1 MSYEQLGKDIIQ
13 SVGGEKNINNVIHC
27 ATRLRFTL
35 NDEQKVDK
43 EKLDKMEGIIGAV
56 SKGGQF
62 QVIVGTHVAD
72 VYKEISKSIS
82 PNSNSGDNTV
92 KKPIGTLIFDVISRS
107 FSPLIGALAGAG
119 MLKALLTVLTSLNVL
134 AADGETYKVLA
145 GASNAVFYFLPIFLG
160 ITLSIRLGVNAYVG
174 GAIGAALLEPNI
186 TGLASVESP
195 HFLGIPLVMS
205 DYSSS
210 VFPIFI
216 AICIYALLD
225 KQLRKFIHKD
235 LQLFLV
241 PMLCLMLIV
250 PLTIL
255 VFGPFGVN
263 VGNLIGDAIVFLSS
277 KSGIITGAIVGI
289 SWTYLTVLGLH
300 WGLVPIILE
309 NIAKGGDPIYA
320 MAGMAIFA
328 QLGVALGIFLKTK
341 DKKLKTLAGSTF
353 LPGALSGV
361 TEPIIYGLLT
371 RYKRTFI
378 YVSIAGGLGGAMSG
392 LAGVKMEVFAFVS
405 VLSLPAFSPLAIQA
419 LIALGTIIL
428 ATVITM
434 FFGFEDKKKV
444 SAEEQTSNG
453 VEEKTNTNT
462 EKSEVI
468 LPHAVKSTTIVS
480 PLAGNVIPL
489 SSVDDAAFASEAMGK
504 GMAIE
509 PSEGK
514 LYSPVSGVVSTIFR
528 TGHCIAVVSEDGVEV
543 LIHIGIETVKLKGKY
558 FDVKVEEGAT
568 VKQGD
573 LLIEF
578 DLEQIK
584 NEGYQSTT
592 PIIITNTANYSDV
605 IGTKKAAI
613 TPGEDLMT
621 VVV

>member
-1 MSYEQLGKDIIQ
+1 MSYEQLSKDIIQ

-35 NDEQKVDK
+35 NDEQKADK
-43 EKLDKMEGIIGAV
+43 ENLEKMKGIIGVV

-72 VYKEISKSIS
+72 VYKEIAKSIS
-82 PNSNSGDNTV
+82 PNSDSGENKV

-119 MLKALLTVLTSLNVL
+119 MLKALLTVLASLHVL
-134 AADGETYKVLA
+134 SADSETYKVLA

-174 GAIGAALLEPNI
+174 GSIGAALLEPNI

-195 HFLGIPLVMS
+195 HFIGIPLVIS

-235 LQLFLV
+235 LQMFLV
-241 PMLCLMLIV
+241 PMLCLIVIV

-255 VFGPFGVN
+255 AFGPFGVN
-263 VGNLIGDAIVFLSS
+263 VGNLIGDAILFLST
-277 KSGIITGAIVGI
+277 KSGIVTGAIVGI
-289 SWTYLTVLGLH
+289 AWTYLTVLGLH

-341 DKKLKTLAGSTF
+341 DKQLKTLAGSTF
-353 LPGALSGV
+353 IPGALSGV

-378 YVSIAGGLGGAMSG
+378 YVTIAGGVGGALSG
-392 LAGVKMEVFAFVS
+392 LFKVKMEVFAFVS
-405 VLSLPAFSPLAIQA
+405 VLSLPAFSPLAVQA
-419 LIALGTIIL
+419 IIAGVTIVL
-428 ATVITM
+428 AMVITM
-434 FFGFEDKKKV
+434 VFGYEDKKKV
-444 SAEEQTSNG
+444 NI
-453 VEEKTNTNT
+453 VEEKTNT

-468 LPHAVKSTTIVS
+468 LPHAVKSSTVVS

-489 SSVDDAAFASEAMGK
+489 TSVDDAAFASEAMGK
-504 GMAIE
+504 GIAIE
-509 PSEGK
+509 PTEGK

-528 TGHCIAVVSEDGVEV
+528 TGHCIAVVSDEGVEV

-558 FDVKVEEGAT
+558 FDVKVQEGAT

-578 DLEQIK
+578 DFEQIK
-584 NEGYQSTT
+584 NEGYQCTT

-605 IGTKKAAI
+605 IGTNKTAI
-613 TPGEDLMT
+613 TPGEDLLT

>member
-1 MSYEQLGKDIIQ
+1 MSYEQLSKDIIQ

-35 NDEQKVDK
+35 NDEQKADK
-43 EKLDKMEGIIGAV
+43 ENLEKMKGIIGVV

-72 VYKEISKSIS
+72 VYKEIAKSIS
-82 PNSNSGDNTV
+82 PNSDSGENKV

-119 MLKALLTVLTSLNVL
+119 MLKALLTVLASLHVL
-134 AADGETYKVLA
+134 SADSETYKVLA

-174 GAIGAALLEPNI
+174 GSIGAALLEPNI

-195 HFLGIPLVMS
+195 HFLGIPLVIS

-235 LQLFLV
+235 LQMFLV
-241 PMLCLMLIV
+241 PMICLIVIV

-255 VFGPFGVN
+255 AFGPFGVN
-263 VGNLIGDAIVFLSS
+263 VGNLIGDAILFLST
-277 KSGIITGAIVGI
+277 KSGIVTGAIVGI
-289 SWTYLTVLGLH
+289 AWTYLTVLGLH

-341 DKKLKTLAGSTF
+341 DNQLKTLAGSTF
-353 LPGALSGV
+353 IPGALSGV

-378 YVSIAGGLGGAMSG
+378 YVTIAGGVGGALSG
-392 LAGVKMEVFAFVS
+392 LFKVKMEVFAFVS
-405 VLSLPAFSPLAIQA
+405 VLSLPAFSPLAVQA
-419 LIALGTIIL
+419 IIAGVTIVL
-428 ATVITM
+428 AMVITM
-434 FFGFEDKKKV
+434 VFGYEDKKKV
-444 SAEEQTSNG
+444 NI
-453 VEEKTNTNT
+453 VEEKTNT

-468 LPHAVKSTTIVS
+468 LPHAVKSSTVVS

-489 SSVDDAAFASEAMGK
+489 TSVDDAAFASEAMGK
-504 GMAIE
+504 GIAIE
-509 PSEGK
+509 PTEGK

-528 TGHCIAVVSEDGVEV
+528 TGHCIAVVSDEGVEV

-558 FDVKVEEGAT
+558 FDVKVQEGAT

-578 DLEQIK
+578 DFEQIK
-584 NEGYQSTT
+584 NEGYQCTT

-605 IGTKKAAI
+605 IGTNKTAI
-613 TPGEDLMT
+613 TPGEDLLT

>member
-1 MSYEQLGKDIIQ
+1 MSYEQLSKDIIQ

-35 NDEQKVDK
+35 NDEQKADK
-43 EKLDKMEGIIGAV
+43 ENLGKMKGIIGVV

-72 VYKEISKSIS
+72 VYKEIAKSIS
-82 PNSNSGDNTV
+82 PNSDSGENKV

-119 MLKALLTVLTSLNVL
+119 MLKALLTVLASLHVL
-134 AADGETYKVLA
+134 SADSETYKVLA

-174 GAIGAALLEPNI
+174 GSIGAALLEPNI
-186 TGLASVESP
+186 TGLSSVESP
-195 HFLGIPLVMS
+195 HFLGIPLVIS

-235 LQLFLV
+235 LQMFLV
-241 PMLCLMLIV
+241 PMLCLIVIV

-255 VFGPFGVN
+255 AFGPFGVN
-263 VGNLIGDAIVFLSS
+263 VGNLIGDAILFLST
-277 KSGIITGAIVGI
+277 KSGIVTGAIVGI
-289 SWTYLTVLGLH
+289 AWTYLTVLGLH

-341 DKKLKTLAGSTF
+341 DKQLKTLAGSTF
-353 LPGALSGV
+353 IPGALSGV

-378 YVSIAGGLGGAMSG
+378 YVTIAGGVGGALSG
-392 LAGVKMEVFAFVS
+392 LFKVKMEVFAFVS
-405 VLSLPAFSPLAIQA
+405 VLSLPAFSPLVVQAI
-419 LIALGTIIL
+419 IAGVTIVL
-428 ATVITM
+428 AMVITM
-434 FFGFEDKKKV
+434 VFGYEDKKKV
-444 SAEEQTSNG
+444 NI
-453 VEEKTNTNT
+453 VEEKTNT

-468 LPHAVKSTTIVS
+468 LPHAVKSSTVVS

-489 SSVDDAAFASEAMGK
+489 TSVNDAAFASEAMGK
-504 GMAIE
+504 GIAIE
-509 PSEGK
+509 PTEGK

-528 TGHCIAVVSEDGVEV
+528 TGHCIAVVSDEGVEV

-558 FDVKVEEGAT
+558 FDVKVQEGAT

-578 DLEQIK
+578 DFEQIK
-584 NEGYQSTT
+584 NEGYQCTT

-605 IGTKKAAI
+605 IGTNKTVI
-613 TPGEDLMT
+613 TPGEDLLT

>member
-1 MSYEQLGKDIIQ
+1 MSYEQLGKDIIK

-43 EKLDKMEGIIGAV
+43 KTLDKMEGIIGAV

-72 VYKEISKSIS
+72 VYKEITKSIS
-82 PNSNSGDNTV
+82 PGSNSGDNTP
-92 KKPIGTLIFDVISRS
+92 KKSFGNLVFDVISRS

-134 AADGETYKVLA
+134 SVDSETYQVLA
-145 GASNAVFYFLPIFLG
+145 GAGNAVFYFLPIFIG

-174 GAIGAALLEPNI
+174 GSIGAALLEPNI
-186 TGLASVESP
+186 TGLASFDSP
-195 HFLGIPLVMS
+195 HFLGLPLVIS

-235 LQLFLV
+235 LQMFLV
-241 PMLCLMLIV
+241 PMLCLIVIV
-250 PLTIL
+250 PLTL
-255 VFGPFGVN
+255 LAFGPIAVN
-263 VGNLIGDAIVFLSS
+263 LANLIGDGIVFLSG
-277 KSGIITGAIVGI
+277 KSGIITGAILGVG
-289 SWTYLTVLGLH
+289 WTYLTTLGLH
-300 WGLVPIILE
+300 WGLIPITLE
-309 NIAKGGDPIYA
+309 NINNGSGDPIYA

-328 QLGVALGIFLKTK
+328 QIGVALGVFLKTK

-378 YVSIAGGLGGAMSG
+378 YVSIAGGIGGALSG
-392 LAGVKMEVFAFVS
+392 LAGVRMETFAFVS
-405 VLSLPAFSPLAIQA
+405 VLSLPVFSPMVIQA
-419 LIALGTIIL
+419 IIAVGTMIL
-428 ATVITM
+428 AAVITM
-434 FFGFEDKKKV
+434 VFGFEDKQKV
-444 SAEEQTSNG
+444 NAEEETKSAE
-453 VEEKTNTNT
+453 V
-462 EKSEVI
+462 SEVI
-468 LPHAVKSTTIVS
+468 LPHATKSATVVS

-509 PSEGK
+509 PSEGI

-528 TGHCIAVVSEDGVEV
+528 TGHCIAVVSDDGVEV

-558 FDVKVEEGAT
+558 FDVLVQEGAI
-568 VKQGD
+568 VKPGD
-573 LLIEF
+573 KLIEF

-584 NEGYQSTT
+584 NEGYQTTT
-592 PIIITNTANYSDV
+592 PIIIANTANYSDV
-605 IGTKKAAI
+605 IGTNKSAI
-613 TPGEDLMT
+613 RPGEDLLT

>member
-1 MSYEQLGKDIIQ
+1 MSYEQLSKDIIQ

-35 NDEQKVDK
+35 NDEQKADK
-43 EKLDKMEGIIGAV
+43 ENLEKMKGIIGVV

-72 VYKEISKSIS
+72 VYKEIAKSIT
-82 PNSNSGDNTV
+82 PNSDSGENKV

-119 MLKALLTVLTSLNVL
+119 MLKALLTVLASLHVL
-134 AADGETYKVLA
+134 SADSETYKVLA

-174 GAIGAALLEPNI
+174 GSIGAALLEPNI

-195 HFLGIPLVMS
+195 HFLGIPLVIS

-235 LQLFLV
+235 LQMFLV
-241 PMLCLMLIV
+241 PMICLIVIV

-255 VFGPFGVN
+255 AFGPFGVN
-263 VGNLIGDAIVFLSS
+263 VGNLIGDAILFLST
-277 KSGIITGAIVGI
+277 KSGIVTGAIVGI
-289 SWTYLTVLGLH
+289 AWTYLTVLGLH

-341 DKKLKTLAGSTF
+341 DKQLKTLAGSTF
-353 LPGALSGV
+353 IPGALSGV

-378 YVSIAGGLGGAMSG
+378 YVTIAGGVGGALSG
-392 LAGVKMEVFAFVS
+392 LFKVKMEVFAFVS
-405 VLSLPAFSPLAIQA
+405 VLSLPAFSPLAVQA
-419 LIALGTIIL
+419 IIAGVTIVL
-428 ATVITM
+428 AMVITM
-434 FFGFEDKKKV
+434 VFGYEDKKKV
-444 SAEEQTSNG
+444 NI
-453 VEEKTNTNT
+453 VEEKTNT

-468 LPHAVKSTTIVS
+468 LSRAVKSSTVVS

-489 SSVDDAAFASEAMGK
+489 TSVDDAAFASEAMGK
-504 GMAIE
+504 GIAIE
-509 PSEGK
+509 PTEGK

-528 TGHCIAVVSEDGVEV
+528 TGHCIAVVSDEGVEV

-558 FDVKVEEGAT
+558 FDVKVQEGAT
-568 VKQGD
+568 VTQGD

-578 DLEQIK
+578 DFEQIK
-584 NEGYQSTT
+584 NEGYQCTT

-605 IGTKKAAI
+605 IGTNKTAI
-613 TPGEDLMT
+613 TPGEDLLT

>member
-1 MSYEQLGKDIIQ
+1 MSYEQLSKDIIQ

-35 NDEQKVDK
+35 NDEQKADK
-43 EKLDKMEGIIGAV
+43 ENLEKMKGIIGVV

-72 VYKEISKSIS
+72 VYKEIAKSIS
-82 PNSNSGDNTV
+82 PNSDSGENKV

-119 MLKALLTVLTSLNVL
+119 MLKALLTVLASLHVL
-134 AADGETYKVLA
+134 SADSETYKVLA

-174 GAIGAALLEPNI
+174 GSIGAALLEPNI

-195 HFLGIPLVMS
+195 HFLGIPLVIS

-235 LQLFLV
+235 LQMFLV
-241 PMLCLMLIV
+241 PMLCLIVIV

-255 VFGPFGVN
+255 AFGPFGVN
-263 VGNLIGDAIVFLSS
+263 VGNLIGDAILFLST
-277 KSGIITGAIVGI
+277 KSGIVTGAIVGI
-289 SWTYLTVLGLH
+289 AWTYLTVLGLH

-341 DKKLKTLAGSTF
+341 DKQLKTLAGSTF
-353 LPGALSGV
+353 IPGALSGV

-378 YVSIAGGLGGAMSG
+378 YVTIAGGVGGALSG
-392 LAGVKMEVFAFVS
+392 LFKVKMEVFAFVS
-405 VLSLPAFSPLAIQA
+405 VLSLPAFSPLVVQAI
-419 LIALGTIIL
+419 IAGVTIVL
-428 ATVITM
+428 AMVITM
-434 FFGFEDKKKV
+434 VFGYEDKKKV
-444 SAEEQTSNG
+444 NI
-453 VEEKTNTNT
+453 VEEKTNT

-468 LPHAVKSTTIVS
+468 LPHAVKSSTVVS

-489 SSVDDAAFASEAMGK
+489 TSVNDAAFASEAMGK
-504 GMAIE
+504 GIAIE
-509 PSEGK
+509 PTEGK

-528 TGHCIAVVSEDGVEV
+528 TGHCIAVVSDEGVEV

-558 FDVKVEEGAT
+558 FDVKVQEGAT

-578 DLEQIK
+578 DFEQIK
-584 NEGYQSTT
+584 NEGYQCTT

-605 IGTKKAAI
+605 IGTNKTVI
-613 TPGEDLMT
+613 TPGEDLLT

>member
-1 MSYEQLGKDIIQ
+1 MSYEQLSKDIIQ

-35 NDEQKVDK
+35 NDEQKADK
-43 EKLDKMEGIIGAV
+43 ENLEKMKGIIGVV

-72 VYKEISKSIS
+72 VYKEIAKSIS
-82 PNSNSGDNTV
+82 PNSDSGENKV

-119 MLKALLTVLTSLNVL
+119 MLKALLTVLASLHVL
-134 AADGETYKVLA
+134 SADSETYKVLA

-174 GAIGAALLEPNI
+174 GSIGAALLEPNI

-195 HFLGIPLVMS
+195 HFLGIPLVIS

-235 LQLFLV
+235 LQMFLV
-241 PMLCLMLIV
+241 PMLCLIVIV

-255 VFGPFGVN
+255 AFGPFGVN
-263 VGNLIGDAIVFLSS
+263 VGNLIGDAILFLST
-277 KSGIITGAIVGI
+277 KSGIVTGAIVGI
-289 SWTYLTVLGLH
+289 AWTYLTVLGLH

-341 DKKLKTLAGSTF
+341 DKQLKTLAGSTF
-353 LPGALSGV
+353 IPGALSGV

-378 YVSIAGGLGGAMSG
+378 YVTIAGGVGGALSG
-392 LAGVKMEVFAFVS
+392 LFKVKMEVFAFVS
-405 VLSLPAFSPLAIQA
+405 VLSLPAFSPLVVQAI
-419 LIALGTIIL
+419 IAGVTIVL
-428 ATVITM
+428 AMVITM
-434 FFGFEDKKKV
+434 VFGYEDKKKV
-444 SAEEQTSNG
+444 NI
-453 VEEKTNTNT
+453 VEEKKNT
-462 EKSEVI
+462 EKSGVI
-468 LPHAVKSTTIVS
+468 LPHAVKSSTVVS

-489 SSVDDAAFASEAMGK
+489 TSVDDAAFASEAMGK
-504 GMAIE
+504 GIAIE
-509 PSEGK
+509 PTEGK

-528 TGHCIAVVSEDGVEV
+528 TGHCIAVVSDEGVEV

-558 FDVKVEEGAT
+558 FDVKVQEGAT

-578 DLEQIK
+578 DFEQIK
-584 NEGYQSTT
+584 NEGYQCTT

-605 IGTKKAAI
+605 IGTNKTVI
-613 TPGEDLMT
+613 TPGEDLLT

>member
-1 MSYEQLGKDIIQ
+1 MSYEQLSKDIIQ

-35 NDEQKVDK
+35 NDEQKADK
-43 EKLDKMEGIIGAV
+43 ENLEKMKGIIGVV

-72 VYKEISKSIS
+72 VYKEIAKSIT
-82 PNSNSGDNTV
+82 PNSDSGENKV

-119 MLKALLTVLTSLNVL
+119 MLKALLTVLASLHVL
-134 AADGETYKVLA
+134 SADSETYKVLA

-174 GAIGAALLEPNI
+174 GSIGAALLEPNI

-195 HFLGIPLVMS
+195 HFLGIPLVIS

-235 LQLFLV
+235 LQMFLV
-241 PMLCLMLIV
+241 PMLCLIVIV

-255 VFGPFGVN
+255 AFGPFGVN
-263 VGNLIGDAIVFLSS
+263 VGNLIGDAILFLST
-277 KSGIITGAIVGI
+277 KSGIVTGAIVGI
-289 SWTYLTVLGLH
+289 AWTYLTVLGLH

-341 DKKLKTLAGSTF
+341 DKQLKTLAGSTF
-353 LPGALSGV
+353 IPGALSGV

-378 YVSIAGGLGGAMSG
+378 YVTIAGGVGGALSG
-392 LAGVKMEVFAFVS
+392 LFKVKMEVFAFVS
-405 VLSLPAFSPLAIQA
+405 VLSLPAFSPLAVQA
-419 LIALGTIIL
+419 IIAGVTIVL
-428 ATVITM
+428 AMVITM
-434 FFGFEDKKKV
+434 VFGYEDKKKV
-444 SAEEQTSNG
+444 NI
-453 VEEKTNTNT
+453 VEEKTNT

-468 LPHAVKSTTIVS
+468 LSHAVKSSTVVS

-489 SSVDDAAFASEAMGK
+489 TSVDDAAFASEAMGK
-504 GMAIE
+504 GIAIE
-509 PSEGK
+509 PTEGK

-528 TGHCIAVVSEDGVEV
+528 TGHCIAVVSDEGVEV

-558 FDVKVEEGAT
+558 FDVKVQEGAT

-578 DLEQIK
+578 DFEQIK
-584 NEGYQSTT
+584 NEGYQCTT

-605 IGTKKAAI
+605 IGTNKTVI
-613 TPGEDLMT
+613 TPGEDLLT

>member
-1 MSYEQLGKDIIQ
+1 MSYEQLGKDIVQ

-43 EKLDKMEGIIGAV
+43 ERLDKMEGIIGAV

-82 PNSNSGDNTV
+82 PGSNSDDNTP
-92 KKPIGTLIFDVISRS
+92 KKSLGTLIFDVISRS
-107 FSPLIGALAGAG
+107 FSPLIPALAGAG
-119 MLKALLTVLTSLNVL
+119 MLKALLTVLTLLNVL
-134 AADGETYKVLA
+134 AVDSEIYKVLS

-160 ITLSIRLGVNAYVG
+160 ITLSNRLGVNAYVG
-174 GAIGAALLEPNI
+174 GSIGAALLEPNI
-186 TGLASVESP
+186 TGLASIESP
-195 HFLGIPLVMS
+195 NLLGIPLVMS

-225 KQLRKFIHKD
+225 KLLRKFIHKD

-250 PLTIL
+250 PLTLL

-277 KSGIITGAIVGI
+277 KSGILTGAIVGI

-300 WGLVPIILE
+300 WGLIPIILE

-328 QLGVALGIFLKTK
+328 QLGVALGIFLKSK
-341 DKKLKTLAGSTF
+341 DKKLKTLAASTF

-378 YVSIAGGLGGAMSG
+378 YVSIAGGIGGAVSG
-392 LAGVKMEVFAFVS
+392 LFQVKMDVFAFVS
-405 VLSLPAFSPLAIQA
+405 VLSLPAFSPLATQA
-419 LIALGTIIL
+419 IIALGTIIL
-428 ATVITM
+428 ATAITM
-434 FFGFEDKKKV
+434 VFGFEDKKKV
-444 SAEEQTSNG
+444 
-453 VEEKTNTNT
+453 NT
-462 EKSEVI
+462 EEETKETTPSEKNEVI
-468 LPHAVKSTTIVS
+468 LPHAVTSATVVS
-480 PLAGNVIPL
+480 PLAGTVIPL
-489 SSVDDAAFASEAMGK
+489 TSVDDAAFASEAMGK

-509 PSEGK
+509 PSEGI

-528 TGHCIAVVSEDGVEV
+528 TGHCIAVVSDEGVEV

-558 FDVKVEEGAT
+558 FDVLVQEGAI

-573 LLIEF
+573 KLIEF

-584 NEGYQSTT
+584 KEGYLTTT
-592 PIIITNTANYSDV
+592 PIVITNTANYSDV
-605 IGTKKAAI
+605 IGTNKTTI

>member
-35 NDEQKVDK
+35 NDEQKVNK

-119 MLKALLTVLTSLNVL
+119 MLKALLTVLTSLNIL

-186 TGLASVESP
+186 TGIASVESP

-250 PLTIL
+250 PLTLL

-277 KSGIITGAIVGI
+277 KSGIITGAIMGI

-405 VLSLPAFSPLAIQA
+405 VLSLPAFNPLAIQA
-419 LIALGTIIL
+419 IIALGTIIL

-444 SAEEQTSNG
+444 IAEEETTSSEN
-453 VEEKTNTNT
+453 N
-462 EKSEVI
+462 EVI
-468 LPHAVKSTTIVS
+468 LPHAVKSTTVVS

-528 TGHCIAVVSEDGVEV
+528 TGHCIAVVSDDGVEV

-584 NEGYQSTT
+584 KEGYQSTT

>member
-1 MSYEQLGKDIIQ
+1 MSYEQLSKDIIQ

-35 NDEQKVDK
+35 NDEQKADK
-43 EKLDKMEGIIGAV
+43 ENLEKMKGIIGVV

-72 VYKEISKSIS
+72 VYKEIAKSIS
-82 PNSNSGDNTV
+82 PNSDSGENKI

-119 MLKALLTVLTSLNVL
+119 MLKALLTVLASLHVL
-134 AADGETYKVLA
+134 SADSETYKVLA

-174 GAIGAALLEPNI
+174 GSIGAALLEPNI

-195 HFLGIPLVMS
+195 HFLGIPLVIS

-235 LQLFLV
+235 LQMFLV
-241 PMLCLMLIV
+241 PMLCLIVIV

-255 VFGPFGVN
+255 AFGPFGVN
-263 VGNLIGDAIVFLSS
+263 VGNLIGDAILFLST
-277 KSGIITGAIVGI
+277 KSGIVTGAIVGI
-289 SWTYLTVLGLH
+289 AWTYLTVLGLH

-341 DKKLKTLAGSTF
+341 DKQLKTLAGSTF
-353 LPGALSGV
+353 IPGALSGV

-378 YVSIAGGLGGAMSG
+378 YVTIAGGVGGALSG
-392 LAGVKMEVFAFVS
+392 LFKVKMEVFAFVS
-405 VLSLPAFSPLAIQA
+405 VLSLPAFSPLAVQA
-419 LIALGTIIL
+419 IIAGVTIVL
-428 ATVITM
+428 AMVITM
-434 FFGFEDKKKV
+434 VFGYEDKKKV
-444 SAEEQTSNG
+444 NI
-453 VEEKTNTNT
+453 VEEKTNT
-462 EKSEVI
+462 EKSGVI
-468 LPHAVKSTTIVS
+468 LPHAVKSSTVVS

-489 SSVDDAAFASEAMGK
+489 TSVDDAAFASEAMGK
-504 GMAIE
+504 GIAIE
-509 PSEGK
+509 PTEGK

-528 TGHCIAVVSEDGVEV
+528 TGHCIAVVSDEGVEV

-558 FDVKVEEGAT
+558 FDVKVQEGAT

-578 DLEQIK
+578 DFEQIK
-584 NEGYQSTT
+584 NEGYQCTT

-605 IGTKKAAI
+605 IGTNKTVI
-613 TPGEDLMT
+613 TPGEDLLT

>member
-1 MSYEQLGKDIIQ
+1 MSYEQLSKDIIQ

-35 NDEQKVDK
+35 NDEQKADK
-43 EKLDKMEGIIGAV
+43 ENLEKMKGIIGVV

-72 VYKEISKSIS
+72 VYKEIAKSIS
-82 PNSNSGDNTV
+82 PNSDSSENKV

-119 MLKALLTVLTSLNVL
+119 MLKALLTVLASLHVL
-134 AADGETYKVLA
+134 SADSETYKVLA

-174 GAIGAALLEPNI
+174 GSIGAALLEPNI

-195 HFLGIPLVMS
+195 HFLGIPLVIS

-235 LQLFLV
+235 LQMFLV
-241 PMLCLMLIV
+241 PMICLIVIV

-255 VFGPFGVN
+255 AFGPFGVN
-263 VGNLIGDAIVFLSS
+263 VGNLIGDAILFLST
-277 KSGIITGAIVGI
+277 KSGIVTGAIVGI
-289 SWTYLTVLGLH
+289 AWTYLTVLGLH

-341 DKKLKTLAGSTF
+341 DKQLKTLAGSTF
-353 LPGALSGV
+353 IPGALSGV

-378 YVSIAGGLGGAMSG
+378 YVTIAGGVGGALSG
-392 LAGVKMEVFAFVS
+392 LFKVKMEVFAFVS
-405 VLSLPAFSPLAIQA
+405 VLSLPAFSPLAVQA
-419 LIALGTIIL
+419 IIAGVTIVL
-428 ATVITM
+428 AMVITM
-434 FFGFEDKKKV
+434 VFGYEDKKKV
-444 SAEEQTSNG
+444 NI
-453 VEEKTNTNT
+453 VEEKTNT

-468 LPHAVKSTTIVS
+468 LPHAVKSSTVVS

-489 SSVDDAAFASEAMGK
+489 TSVDDAAFASEAMGK
-504 GMAIE
+504 GIAIE
-509 PSEGK
+509 PTEGK

-528 TGHCIAVVSEDGVEV
+528 TGHCIAVVSDEGVEV

-558 FDVKVEEGAT
+558 FDVKVQEGAT

-578 DLEQIK
+578 DFEQIK
-584 NEGYQSTT
+584 NEGYQCTT

-605 IGTKKAAI
+605 IGTNKTAI
-613 TPGEDLMT
+613 TPGEDLLT

>member
-43 EKLDKMEGIIGAV
+43 ENLEKMKGIIGVV

-72 VYKEISKSIS
+72 VYKEIAKSIS
-82 PNSNSGDNTV
+82 PSSDSGEKKV
-92 KKPIGTLIFDVISRS
+92 KKPLGTLIFDVISRS

-160 ITLSIRLGVNAYVG
+160 ITLSMRLGVNAYVG
-174 GAIGAALLEPNI
+174 GSIGAALLEPNI

-235 LQLFLV
+235 LQMFLV
-241 PMLCLMLIV
+241 PMICFIVIV
-250 PLTIL
+250 PLTL
-255 VFGPFGVN
+255 LAFGPFGVI
-263 VGNLIGDAIVFLSS
+263 VGNLIGDAILFLST
-277 KSGIITGAIVGI
+277 KSGIVTGAIVGI

-328 QLGVALGIFLKTK
+328 QLGLALGIFLKTR
-341 DKKLKTLAGSTF
+341 DKQLKTLAASTF

-378 YVSIAGGLGGAMSG
+378 YVTIAGGIGGALSG
-392 LAGVKMEVFAFVS
+392 LFKVKMEVFAFVS
-405 VLSLPAFSPLAIQA
+405 VLSLPAFSPLAVQA
-419 LIALGTIIL
+419 IIAGVTIIL
-428 ATVITM
+428 AMVITM
-434 FFGFEDKKKV
+434 MFGYEDKKKV
-444 SAEEQTSNG
+444 NAVEEKVND
-453 VEEKTNTNT
+453 VAEKTNTD
-462 EKSEVI
+462 KSEVI
-468 LPHAVKSTTIVS
+468 LPHAVQSSTVVS

-489 SSVDDAAFASEAMGK
+489 ASVDDAAFASEAMGK

-509 PSEGK
+509 PTEGK

-528 TGHCIAVVSEDGVEV
+528 TGHCIAVVSDDGVEV

-568 VKQGD
+568 VKQGE

-584 NEGYQSTT
+584 NEGYQCTT

-605 IGTKKAAI
+605 IGTKKTAI
-613 TPGEDLMT
+613 TPGVDLMT

>member
-1 MSYEQLGKDIIQ
+1 MSYEQLSKDIIQ

-35 NDEQKVDK
+35 NDEQKADK
-43 EKLDKMEGIIGAV
+43 ENLEKMKGIIGVV

-72 VYKEISKSIS
+72 VYKEIAKSIS
-82 PNSNSGDNTV
+82 PNSDSGENKV

-119 MLKALLTVLTSLNVL
+119 MLKALLTVLASLHVL
-134 AADGETYKVLA
+134 SADSETHKVLA

-174 GAIGAALLEPNI
+174 GSIGAALLEPNI

-195 HFLGIPLVMS
+195 HFLGIPLVIS

-235 LQLFLV
+235 LQMFLV
-241 PMLCLMLIV
+241 PMLCLIVIV

-255 VFGPFGVN
+255 AFGPFGVN
-263 VGNLIGDAIVFLSS
+263 VGNLIGDAILFLST
-277 KSGIITGAIVGI
+277 KSGIVTGAIVGI
-289 SWTYLTVLGLH
+289 AWTYLTVLGLH

-341 DKKLKTLAGSTF
+341 DKQLKTLAGSTF
-353 LPGALSGV
+353 IPGALSGV

-378 YVSIAGGLGGAMSG
+378 YVTIAGGVGGALSG
-392 LAGVKMEVFAFVS
+392 LFKVKMEVFAFVS
-405 VLSLPAFSPLAIQA
+405 VLSLPAFSPLVVQAI
-419 LIALGTIIL
+419 IAGVTIVL
-428 ATVITM
+428 AMVITM
-434 FFGFEDKKKV
+434 VFGYEDKKKV
-444 SAEEQTSNG
+444 NI
-453 VEEKTNTNT
+453 VEEKTNT

-468 LPHAVKSTTIVS
+468 LPHAVKSSTVVS

-489 SSVDDAAFASEAMGK
+489 TSVNDAAFASEAMGK
-504 GMAIE
+504 GIAIE
-509 PSEGK
+509 PTEGK

-528 TGHCIAVVSEDGVEV
+528 TGHCIAVVSDEGVEV

-558 FDVKVEEGAT
+558 FDVKVQEGAT

-578 DLEQIK
+578 DFEQIK
-584 NEGYQSTT
+584 NEGYQCTT

-605 IGTKKAAI
+605 IGTNKTVI
-613 TPGEDLMT
+613 TPGEDLLT

>member
-1 MSYEQLGKDIIQ
+1 MSYEQLSKDIIQ

-35 NDEQKVDK
+35 NDEQKADK
-43 EKLDKMEGIIGAV
+43 ENLEKMKGIIGVV

-72 VYKEISKSIS
+72 VYKEIAKSIS
-82 PNSNSGDNTV
+82 PNSDSGENKV

-119 MLKALLTVLTSLNVL
+119 MLKALLTVLASLHVL
-134 AADGETYKVLA
+134 SADSETYKVLA

-174 GAIGAALLEPNI
+174 GSIGAALLEPNI

-195 HFLGIPLVMS
+195 HFLGIPLVIS

-235 LQLFLV
+235 LQMFLV
-241 PMLCLMLIV
+241 PMLCLIVIV

-255 VFGPFGVN
+255 AFGPFGVN
-263 VGNLIGDAIVFLSS
+263 VGNLIGDAILFLST
-277 KSGIITGAIVGI
+277 KSGIVTGAIVGI
-289 SWTYLTVLGLH
+289 AWTYLTVLGLH

-341 DKKLKTLAGSTF
+341 DKQLKTLAGSTF
-353 LPGALSGV
+353 IPGALSGV

-378 YVSIAGGLGGAMSG
+378 YVTIAGGVGGALSG
-392 LAGVKMEVFAFVS
+392 LFKVKMEVFAFVS
-405 VLSLPAFSPLAIQA
+405 VLSLPAFSPLAVQA
-419 LIALGTIIL
+419 IIAGVTIVL
-428 ATVITM
+428 AMVITM
-434 FFGFEDKKKV
+434 VFGYEDKKKV
-444 SAEEQTSNG
+444 NI
-453 VEEKTNTNT
+453 VEEKTNT

-468 LPHAVKSTTIVS
+468 LPHAVKSSTVVS

-489 SSVDDAAFASEAMGK
+489 TSVDDAAFASEAMGK
-504 GMAIE
+504 GIAIE
-509 PSEGK
+509 PTEGK

-528 TGHCIAVVSEDGVEV
+528 TGHCIAVVSDEGVEV

-558 FDVKVEEGAT
+558 FDVKVQEGAT

-578 DLEQIK
+578 DFEQIK
-584 NEGYQSTT
+584 NEGYQCTT

-605 IGTKKAAI
+605 IGTNKTAI
-613 TPGEDLMT
+613 TPGEDLLT

>member
-1 MSYEQLGKDIIQ
+1 MSYEQLSKDIIQ

-35 NDEQKVDK
+35 NDEQKADK
-43 EKLDKMEGIIGAV
+43 ENLGKMEGIIGVV

-72 VYKEISKSIS
+72 VYKEIAKSIS
-82 PNSNSGDNTV
+82 PNSDSGENKV

-119 MLKALLTVLTSLNVL
+119 MLKALLTVLASLHVL
-134 AADGETYKVLA
+134 SADSETYKVLA

-174 GAIGAALLEPNI
+174 GSIGAALLEPNI

-195 HFLGIPLVMS
+195 HFLGIPLVIS

-235 LQLFLV
+235 LQMFLV
-241 PMLCLMLIV
+241 PMLCLIVIV

-255 VFGPFGVN
+255 AFGPFGVN
-263 VGNLIGDAIVFLSS
+263 VGNLIGDAILFLST
-277 KSGIITGAIVGI
+277 KSGIVTGAIVGI
-289 SWTYLTVLGLH
+289 AWTYLTVLGLH

-341 DKKLKTLAGSTF
+341 DKQLKTLAGSTF
-353 LPGALSGV
+353 IPGALSGV

-378 YVSIAGGLGGAMSG
+378 YVTIAGGVGGALSG
-392 LAGVKMEVFAFVS
+392 LFKVKMEVFAFVS
-405 VLSLPAFSPLAIQA
+405 VLSLPAFSPLVVQAI
-419 LIALGTIIL
+419 IAGVTIVL
-428 ATVITM
+428 AMVITM
-434 FFGFEDKKKV
+434 VFGYEDKKKV
-444 SAEEQTSNG
+444 NI
-453 VEEKTNTNT
+453 VEEKTNT
-462 EKSEVI
+462 EKSGVI
-468 LPHAVKSTTIVS
+468 LPHAVKSSTVVS

-489 SSVDDAAFASEAMGK
+489 TSVDDAAFASEAMGK
-504 GMAIE
+504 GIAIE
-509 PSEGK
+509 PTEGK

-528 TGHCIAVVSEDGVEV
+528 TGHCIAVVSDEGVEV

-558 FDVKVEEGAT
+558 FDVKVQEGAT

-578 DLEQIK
+578 DFEQIK
-584 NEGYQSTT
+584 NEGYQCTT

-605 IGTKKAAI
+605 IGNNKTVI
-613 TPGEDLMT
+613 TPGEDLLT

>member
-1 MSYEQLGKDIIQ
+1 MSYEQLSKDIIQ

-35 NDEQKVDK
+35 NDEQKADK
-43 EKLDKMEGIIGAV
+43 ENLEKMKGIIGVV

-72 VYKEISKSIS
+72 VYKEIAKSIS
-82 PNSNSGDNTV
+82 PNSDSGENKV

-119 MLKALLTVLTSLNVL
+119 MLKALLTVLASLHVL
-134 AADGETYKVLA
+134 SADSETYKVLA

-174 GAIGAALLEPNI
+174 GSIGAALLEPNI

-195 HFLGIPLVMS
+195 HFLGIPLVIS

-235 LQLFLV
+235 LQMFLV
-241 PMLCLMLIV
+241 PMICLIVIV

-255 VFGPFGVN
+255 AFGPFGVN
-263 VGNLIGDAIVFLSS
+263 VGNLIGDAILFLST
-277 KSGIITGAIVGI
+277 KSGIVTGAIVGI
-289 SWTYLTVLGLH
+289 AWTYLTVLGLH

-341 DKKLKTLAGSTF
+341 DKQLKTLAGSTF
-353 LPGALSGV
+353 IPGALSGV

-378 YVSIAGGLGGAMSG
+378 YVTIAGGVGGALSG
-392 LAGVKMEVFAFVS
+392 LFKVKMEVFAFVS
-405 VLSLPAFSPLAIQA
+405 VLSLPAFSPLVVQAI
-419 LIALGTIIL
+419 IAGVTIVL
-428 ATVITM
+428 AMVITM
-434 FFGFEDKKKV
+434 VFGYEDKKKV
-444 SAEEQTSNG
+444 NI
-453 VEEKTNTNT
+453 VKEKTNT
-462 EKSEVI
+462 EKSGVI
-468 LPHAVKSTTIVS
+468 LPHAVKSSTVVS

-489 SSVDDAAFASEAMGK
+489 TSVDDAAFASEAMGK
-504 GMAIE
+504 GIAIE
-509 PSEGK
+509 PTEGK

-528 TGHCIAVVSEDGVEV
+528 TGHCIAVVSDEGVEV

-558 FDVKVEEGAT
+558 FDVKVQEGAT

-578 DLEQIK
+578 DFEQIK
-584 NEGYQSTT
+584 NEGYQCTT

-605 IGTKKAAI
+605 IGTNKTVI
-613 TPGEDLMT
+613 TPGEDLLT

>member
-1 MSYEQLGKDIIQ
+1 MSYEQLSKDIIQ

-35 NDEQKVDK
+35 NDEQKADK
-43 EKLDKMEGIIGAV
+43 ENLEKMKGIIGVV

-72 VYKEISKSIS
+72 VYKEIAKSIT
-82 PNSNSGDNTV
+82 PNSDSGENKV

-119 MLKALLTVLTSLNVL
+119 MLKALLTVLASLHVL
-134 AADGETYKVLA
+134 SADSETYKVLA

-174 GAIGAALLEPNI
+174 GSIGAALLEPNI

-195 HFLGIPLVMS
+195 HFLGIPLVIS

-235 LQLFLV
+235 LQMFLV
-241 PMLCLMLIV
+241 PMICLIVIV

-255 VFGPFGVN
+255 AFGPFGVN
-263 VGNLIGDAIVFLSS
+263 VGNLIGDAILFLST
-277 KSGIITGAIVGI
+277 KSGIVTGAIVGI
-289 SWTYLTVLGLH
+289 AWTYLTVLGLH

-341 DKKLKTLAGSTF
+341 DKQLKTLAGSTF
-353 LPGALSGV
+353 IPGALSGV

-378 YVSIAGGLGGAMSG
+378 YVTIAGGVGGALSG
-392 LAGVKMEVFAFVS
+392 LFKVKMEVFAFVS
-405 VLSLPAFSPLAIQA
+405 VLSLPAFSPLAVQA
-419 LIALGTIIL
+419 IIAGVTIVL
-428 ATVITM
+428 AMVITM
-434 FFGFEDKKKV
+434 VFGYEDKKKV
-444 SAEEQTSNG
+444 NI
-453 VEEKTNTNT
+453 VEEKTNT

-468 LPHAVKSTTIVS
+468 LSRAVKSSTVVS

-489 SSVDDAAFASEAMGK
+489 TSVDDAAFASEAMGK
-504 GMAIE
+504 GIAIE
-509 PSEGK
+509 PTEGK

-528 TGHCIAVVSEDGVEV
+528 TGHCIAVVSDEGVEV

-558 FDVKVEEGAT
+558 FDVKVQEGAT
-568 VKQGD
+568 VTQGD

-578 DLEQIK
+578 DFEQIK
-584 NEGYQSTT
+584 NEGYQCTT
-592 PIIITNTANYSDV
+592 PIIITNMANYSDV
-605 IGTKKAAI
+605 IGTNKTAI
-613 TPGEDLMT
+613 TPGEDLLT

>member
-1 MSYEQLGKDIIQ
+1 MSYEQLSKDIIQ

-35 NDEQKVDK
+35 NDEQKADK
-43 EKLDKMEGIIGAV
+43 ENLEKMKGIIGVV

-72 VYKEISKSIS
+72 VYKEIAKSIS
-82 PNSNSGDNTV
+82 PNSDSGENKV

-119 MLKALLTVLTSLNVL
+119 MLKALLTVLASLHVL
-134 AADGETYKVLA
+134 SADSETYKVLA

-174 GAIGAALLEPNI
+174 GSIGAALLEPNI

-195 HFLGIPLVMS
+195 HFLGIPLVIS

-235 LQLFLV
+235 LQMFLV
-241 PMLCLMLIV
+241 PMLCLIVIV

-255 VFGPFGVN
+255 AFGPFGVN
-263 VGNLIGDAIVFLSS
+263 VGNLIGDAILFLST
-277 KSGIITGAIVGI
+277 KSGIVTGAIVGI
-289 SWTYLTVLGLH
+289 AWTYLTVLGLH

-341 DKKLKTLAGSTF
+341 DKQLKTLAGSTF
-353 LPGALSGV
+353 IPGALSGV

-378 YVSIAGGLGGAMSG
+378 YVTIAGGVGGALSG
-392 LAGVKMEVFAFVS
+392 LFKVKMEVFAFVS
-405 VLSLPAFSPLAIQA
+405 VLSLPAFSPLAVQA
-419 LIALGTIIL
+419 IIAGVTIVL
-428 ATVITM
+428 AMVITM
-434 FFGFEDKKKV
+434 VFGYEDKKKV
-444 SAEEQTSNG
+444 NI
-453 VEEKTNTNT
+453 VEEKTNT

-468 LPHAVKSTTIVS
+468 LPHAVKSSTVVS

-489 SSVDDAAFASEAMGK
+489 TSVDDAAFASEAMGK
-504 GMAIE
+504 GIAIE
-509 PSEGK
+509 PTEGK
-514 LYSPVSGVVSTIFR
+514 LYSPVIGVVSTIFR
-528 TGHCIAVVSEDGVEV
+528 TGHCIAVVSDEGVEV

-558 FDVKVEEGAT
+558 FDVKVQEGAT

-578 DLEQIK
+578 DFEQIK
-584 NEGYQSTT
+584 NEGYQCTT

-605 IGTKKAAI
+605 IGTNKTAI
-613 TPGEDLMT
+613 TPGEDLLT

>member
-1 MSYEQLGKDIIQ
+1 MSYEQLSKDIIQ

-35 NDEQKVDK
+35 NDEQKADK
-43 EKLDKMEGIIGAV
+43 ENLEKMKGIIGVV

-72 VYKEISKSIS
+72 VYKEIAKSIS
-82 PNSNSGDNTV
+82 PNSDSGENKV

-119 MLKALLTVLTSLNVL
+119 MLKALLTVLASLHVL
-134 AADGETYKVLA
+134 SADSETYKVLA

-174 GAIGAALLEPNI
+174 GSIGAALLEPNI

-195 HFLGIPLVMS
+195 HFLGIPLVIS

-235 LQLFLV
+235 LQMFLV
-241 PMLCLMLIV
+241 PMICLIVIV

-255 VFGPFGVN
+255 AFGPFGVN
-263 VGNLIGDAIVFLSS
+263 VGNLIGDAILFLST
-277 KSGIITGAIVGI
+277 KSGIVTGAIVGI
-289 SWTYLTVLGLH
+289 AWTYLTVLGLH

-341 DKKLKTLAGSTF
+341 DKQLKTLAGSTF
-353 LPGALSGV
+353 IPGALSGV

-378 YVSIAGGLGGAMSG
+378 YVTIAGGVGGALSG
-392 LAGVKMEVFAFVS
+392 LFKVKMEVFAFVS
-405 VLSLPAFSPLAIQA
+405 VLSLPAFSPLAVQA
-419 LIALGTIIL
+419 IIAGVTIVL
-428 ATVITM
+428 AMVITM
-434 FFGFEDKKKV
+434 VFGYEDKKKV
-444 SAEEQTSNG
+444 NI
-453 VEEKTNTNT
+453 VEEKTNT

-468 LPHAVKSTTIVS
+468 LPHAVKSSTVVS

-489 SSVDDAAFASEAMGK
+489 TSVDDAAFASEAMGK
-504 GMAIE
+504 GIAIE
-509 PSEGK
+509 PTEGK

-528 TGHCIAVVSEDGVEV
+528 TGHCIAVVSDEGVEV

-558 FDVKVEEGAT
+558 FDVKVQEGAT
-568 VKQGD
+568 VKQGE

-578 DLEQIK
+578 DFEQIK
-584 NEGYQSTT
+584 NEGYQCTT

-605 IGTKKAAI
+605 IGTNKTAI
-613 TPGEDLMT
+613 TPGEDLLT

>member
-1 MSYEQLGKDIIQ
+1 MGYEQLGKDIIQ

-43 EKLDKMEGIIGAV
+43 ESLDKMEGIIGAV

-82 PNSNSGDNTV
+82 PGSNSEDKKV
-92 KKPIGTLIFDVISRS
+92 KKPLGTLIFDVISRS

-119 MLKALLTVLTSLNVL
+119 MLKALLTVLTSLNVI

-174 GAIGAALLEPNI
+174 GSIGAALLEPNI

-195 HFLGIPLVMS
+195 NFLGIPLVMS

-250 PLTIL
+250 PLTLL

-263 VGNLIGDAIVFLSS
+263 VGNLIGDAIIFLSS
-277 KSGIITGAIVGI
+277 KSGIVTGAIVGI
-289 SWTYLTVLGLH
+289 AWTYLTVLGLH
-300 WGLVPIILE
+300 WGLIPIILE

-378 YVSIAGGLGGAMSG
+378 YVSIAGGIGGALAG

-428 ATVITM
+428 ATAITM

-444 SAEEQTSNG
+444 NTEEETK
-453 VEEKTNTNT
+453 EIEKTTSS

-468 LPHAVKSTTIVS
+468 LPHAVKSATVVS

-489 SSVDDAAFASEAMGK
+489 TAVDDAAFASEAMGK

-509 PSEGK
+509 PSEGT
-514 LYSPVSGVVSTIFR
+514 LYSPVSGVVTTIFR
-528 TGHCIAVVSEDGVEV
+528 TGHCIAVVSDEGVEV

-558 FDVKVEEGAT
+558 FDVLVQEGAV

-573 LLIEF
+573 KLIEF

-584 NEGYQSTT
+584 KEGYQTTT
-592 PIIITNTANYSDV
+592 PIVITNTANYSDV
-605 IGTKKAAI
+605 IGTNKTAI

>member
-1 MSYEQLGKDIIQ
+1 MSYEQLSKDIIQ

-35 NDEQKVDK
+35 NDEQKADK
-43 EKLDKMEGIIGAV
+43 ENLEKMKGIIGVV

-72 VYKEISKSIS
+72 VYKEIAKSIS
-82 PNSNSGDNTV
+82 PNSDSGENKV

-119 MLKALLTVLTSLNVL
+119 MLKALLTVLASLHVL
-134 AADGETYKVLA
+134 SADSETYKVLA

-174 GAIGAALLEPNI
+174 GSIGAALLEPNI

-195 HFLGIPLVMS
+195 HFLGIPLVIS

-225 KQLRKFIHKD
+225 KLLRKFIHKD
-235 LQLFLV
+235 LQMFLV
-241 PMLCLMLIV
+241 PMLCLIVIV

-255 VFGPFGVN
+255 AFGPFGVN
-263 VGNLIGDAIVFLSS
+263 VGNLIGDAILFLST
-277 KSGIITGAIVGI
+277 KSGIVTGAIVGI
-289 SWTYLTVLGLH
+289 AWTYLTVLGLH

-341 DKKLKTLAGSTF
+341 DKQLKTLAGSTF
-353 LPGALSGV
+353 IPGALSGV

-378 YVSIAGGLGGAMSG
+378 YVTIAGGVGGALSG
-392 LAGVKMEVFAFVS
+392 LFKVKMEVFAFVS
-405 VLSLPAFSPLAIQA
+405 VLSLPAFSPLVVQAI
-419 LIALGTIIL
+419 IAGVTIVL
-428 ATVITM
+428 AMVITM
-434 FFGFEDKKKV
+434 VFGYEDKKKV
-444 SAEEQTSNG
+444 NI
-453 VEEKTNTNT
+453 VEEKTNT

-468 LPHAVKSTTIVS
+468 LPHAVKSSTVVS

-489 SSVDDAAFASEAMGK
+489 TSVDDAAFASEAMGK
-504 GMAIE
+504 GIAIE
-509 PSEGK
+509 PTEGK

-528 TGHCIAVVSEDGVEV
+528 TGHCIAVVSDEGVEV

-558 FDVKVEEGAT
+558 FDVKVQEGAT

-578 DLEQIK
+578 DFEQIK
-584 NEGYQSTT
+584 NEGYQCTT

-605 IGTKKAAI
+605 IGTNKTVI
-613 TPGEDLMT
+613 TPGEDLLT

>member
-1 MSYEQLGKDIIQ
+1 MSYEQLSKDIIQ

-35 NDEQKVDK
+35 NDEQKADK
-43 EKLDKMEGIIGAV
+43 ENLGKMKGIIGVV

-72 VYKEISKSIS
+72 VYKEIAKSIS
-82 PNSNSGDNTV
+82 PNSDSGENKV

-119 MLKALLTVLTSLNVL
+119 MLKALLTVLASLHVL
-134 AADGETYKVLA
+134 SADSETYKVLA

-174 GAIGAALLEPNI
+174 GSIGAALLEPNI

-195 HFLGIPLVMS
+195 HFLGIPLVIS

-235 LQLFLV
+235 LQMFLV
-241 PMLCLMLIV
+241 PMLCLIVIV

-255 VFGPFGVN
+255 AFGPFGVN
-263 VGNLIGDAIVFLSS
+263 VGNLIGDAILFLST
-277 KSGIITGAIVGI
+277 KSGIVTGAIVGI
-289 SWTYLTVLGLH
+289 AWTYLTVLGLH

-341 DKKLKTLAGSTF
+341 DKQLKTLAGSTF
-353 LPGALSGV
+353 IPGALSGV

-378 YVSIAGGLGGAMSG
+378 YVTIAGGVGGALSG
-392 LAGVKMEVFAFVS
+392 LFKVKMEVFAFVS
-405 VLSLPAFSPLAIQA
+405 VLSLPAFSPLAVQA
-419 LIALGTIIL
+419 IIAGVTIVL
-428 ATVITM
+428 AMVITM
-434 FFGFEDKKKV
+434 VFGYEDKKKV
-444 SAEEQTSNG
+444 NI
-453 VEEKTNTNT
+453 VEEKTNT

-468 LPHAVKSTTIVS
+468 LPHAVKSSTVVS

-489 SSVDDAAFASEAMGK
+489 TSVDDAAFASEAMGK
-504 GMAIE
+504 GIAIE
-509 PSEGK
+509 PTEGK
-514 LYSPVSGVVSTIFR
+514 LYSPVIGVVSTIFR
-528 TGHCIAVVSEDGVEV
+528 TGHCIAVVSDEGVEV

-558 FDVKVEEGAT
+558 FDVKVQEGAT

-578 DLEQIK
+578 DFEQIK
-584 NEGYQSTT
+584 NEGYQCTT

-605 IGTKKAAI
+605 IGTNKTAI
-613 TPGEDLMT
+613 TPGEDLLT

>member
-1 MSYEQLGKDIIQ
+1 MSYEQLSKDIIQ

-35 NDEQKVDK
+35 NDEQKADK
-43 EKLDKMEGIIGAV
+43 ENLEKMKGIIGVV

-72 VYKEISKSIS
+72 VYKEIAKSIS
-82 PNSNSGDNTV
+82 PNSDSGENKV

-119 MLKALLTVLTSLNVL
+119 MLKALLTVLASLHVL
-134 AADGETYKVLA
+134 SADSETYKVLA

-174 GAIGAALLEPNI
+174 GSIGAALLEPNI

-195 HFLGIPLVMS
+195 HFLGIPLVIS

-235 LQLFLV
+235 LQMFLV
-241 PMLCLMLIV
+241 PMICLIVIV

-255 VFGPFGVN
+255 AFGPFGVN
-263 VGNLIGDAIVFLSS
+263 VGNLIGDAILFLST
-277 KSGIITGAIVGI
+277 KSGIVTGAIVGI
-289 SWTYLTVLGLH
+289 AWTYLTVLGLH

-341 DKKLKTLAGSTF
+341 DKQLKTLAGSTF
-353 LPGALSGV
+353 IPGALSGV

-378 YVSIAGGLGGAMSG
+378 YVTIAGGVGGALSG
-392 LAGVKMEVFAFVS
+392 LFKVKMEVFAFVS
-405 VLSLPAFSPLAIQA
+405 VLSLPAFSPLAVQA
-419 LIALGTIIL
+419 IIAGVTIVL
-428 ATVITM
+428 AMVITM
-434 FFGFEDKKKV
+434 VFGYEDKKKV
-444 SAEEQTSNG
+444 NI
-453 VEEKTNTNT
+453 VEEKTNT

-468 LPHAVKSTTIVS
+468 LPHAVKSSTVVS

-489 SSVDDAAFASEAMGK
+489 TSVDDAAFASEAMGK
-504 GMAIE
+504 GIAIE
-509 PSEGK
+509 PTEGK

-528 TGHCIAVVSEDGVEV
+528 TGHCIAVVSDEGVEV

-558 FDVKVEEGAT
+558 FDVKVQEGAT

-578 DLEQIK
+578 DFEQIK
-584 NEGYQSTT
+584 NEGYQCTT

-605 IGTKKAAI
+605 IGTNKTAI
-613 TPGEDLMT
+613 TPGEDLLT

>member
-1 MSYEQLGKDIIQ
+1 MSYEQLSKDIIQ

-35 NDEQKVDK
+35 NDEQKADK
-43 EKLDKMEGIIGAV
+43 ENLEKMKGIIGVV

-62 QVIVGTHVAD
+62 QVIGTHVAD
-72 VYKEISKSIS
+72 VYKEIAKSIS
-82 PNSNSGDNTV
+82 PNSDSGENKV

-119 MLKALLTVLTSLNVL
+119 MLKALLTVLASLHVL
-134 AADGETYKVLA
+134 SADSETYKVLA

-174 GAIGAALLEPNI
+174 GSIGAALLEPNI

-195 HFLGIPLVMS
+195 HFLGIPLVIS

-235 LQLFLV
+235 LQMFLV
-241 PMLCLMLIV
+241 PMICLIVIV

-255 VFGPFGVN
+255 AFGPFGVN
-263 VGNLIGDAIVFLSS
+263 VGNLIGDAILFLST
-277 KSGIITGAIVGI
+277 KSGIVTGAIVGI
-289 SWTYLTVLGLH
+289 AWTYLTVLGLH

-341 DKKLKTLAGSTF
+341 DKQLKTLAGSTF
-353 LPGALSGV
+353 IPGALSGV

-378 YVSIAGGLGGAMSG
+378 YVTIAGGVGGALSG
-392 LAGVKMEVFAFVS
+392 LFKVKMEVFAFVS
-405 VLSLPAFSPLAIQA
+405 VLSLPAFSPLAVQA
-419 LIALGTIIL
+419 IIAGVTIVL
-428 ATVITM
+428 AMVITM
-434 FFGFEDKKKV
+434 VFGYEDKKKV
-444 SAEEQTSNG
+444 NI
-453 VEEKTNTNT
+453 VEEKTNT

-468 LPHAVKSTTIVS
+468 LSHAVKSSTVVS

-489 SSVDDAAFASEAMGK
+489 TSVDDAAFASEAMGK
-504 GMAIE
+504 GIAIE
-509 PSEGK
+509 PTEGK

-528 TGHCIAVVSEDGVEV
+528 TGHCIAVVSDEGVEV

-558 FDVKVEEGAT
+558 FDVKVQEGAT
-568 VKQGD
+568 VTQGD

-578 DLEQIK
+578 DFEQIK
-584 NEGYQSTT
+584 NEGYQCTT

-605 IGTKKAAI
+605 IGTNKTAI
-613 TPGEDLMT
+613 TPGEDLLT

>member
-1 MSYEQLGKDIIQ
+1 MSYEQLSKDIIQ

-35 NDEQKVDK
+35 NDEQKADK
-43 EKLDKMEGIIGAV
+43 ENLEKMKGIIGVV

-72 VYKEISKSIS
+72 VYKEIAKSIS
-82 PNSNSGDNTV
+82 PNSDSGENKV

-119 MLKALLTVLTSLNVL
+119 MLKALLTVLASLHVL
-134 AADGETYKVLA
+134 SADSETYKVLA

-174 GAIGAALLEPNI
+174 GSIGAALLEPNI

-195 HFLGIPLVMS
+195 HFLGIPLVIS

-235 LQLFLV
+235 LQMFLV
-241 PMLCLMLIV
+241 PMLCLIVIV

-255 VFGPFGVN
+255 AFGPFGVN
-263 VGNLIGDAIVFLSS
+263 VGNLIGDAILFLST
-277 KSGIITGAIVGI
+277 KSGIVTGAIVGI
-289 SWTYLTVLGLH
+289 AWTYLTVLGLH

-341 DKKLKTLAGSTF
+341 DKQLKTLAGSTF
-353 LPGALSGV
+353 IPGALSGV

-378 YVSIAGGLGGAMSG
+378 YVTIAGGVGGALSG
-392 LAGVKMEVFAFVS
+392 LFKVKMEVFAFVS
-405 VLSLPAFSPLAIQA
+405 VLSLPAFSPLAVQA
-419 LIALGTIIL
+419 IIAGVTIVL
-428 ATVITM
+428 AMVITM
-434 FFGFEDKKKV
+434 VFGYEDKKKV
-444 SAEEQTSNG
+444 NI
-453 VEEKTNTNT
+453 VEEKTNT

-468 LPHAVKSTTIVS
+468 LSHAVKSSTVVS

-489 SSVDDAAFASEAMGK
+489 TSVDDAAFASEAMGK
-504 GMAIE
+504 GIAIE
-509 PSEGK
+509 PTEGK

-528 TGHCIAVVSEDGVEV
+528 TGHCIAVVSDEGVEV

-558 FDVKVEEGAT
+558 FDVKVQEGAT

-578 DLEQIK
+578 DFEQIK
-584 NEGYQSTT
+584 NEGYQCTT

-605 IGTKKAAI
+605 IGTNKTVI
-613 TPGEDLMT
+613 TPGEDLLT

>member
-1 MSYEQLGKDIIQ
+1 MSYEQLSKDIIQ

-35 NDEQKVDK
+35 NDEQKADK
-43 EKLDKMEGIIGAV
+43 ENLEKMKGIIGVV

-72 VYKEISKSIS
+72 VYKEIAKSIS
-82 PNSNSGDNTV
+82 PNSDSGENKV

-119 MLKALLTVLTSLNVL
+119 MLKALLTVLASLHVL
-134 AADGETYKVLA
+134 SADSETYKVLA

-174 GAIGAALLEPNI
+174 GSIGAALLEPNI

-195 HFLGIPLVMS
+195 HFLGIPLVIS

-235 LQLFLV
+235 LQMFLV
-241 PMLCLMLIV
+241 PMICLIVIV

-255 VFGPFGVN
+255 AFGPFGVN
-263 VGNLIGDAIVFLSS
+263 VGNLIGDAILFLST
-277 KSGIITGAIVGI
+277 KSGIVTGAIVGI
-289 SWTYLTVLGLH
+289 AWTYLTVLGLH

-341 DKKLKTLAGSTF
+341 DKQLKTLAGSTF
-353 LPGALSGV
+353 IPGALSGV

-378 YVSIAGGLGGAMSG
+378 YVTIAGGVGGALSG
-392 LAGVKMEVFAFVS
+392 LFKVKMEVFAFVS
-405 VLSLPAFSPLAIQA
+405 VLSLPAFSPLAVQA
-419 LIALGTIIL
+419 IIAGVTIVL
-428 ATVITM
+428 AMVITM
-434 FFGFEDKKKV
+434 VFGYEDKKKV
-444 SAEEQTSNG
+444 NI
-453 VEEKTNTNT
+453 VEEKTNT

-468 LPHAVKSTTIVS
+468 LSHAVKSSTVVS

-489 SSVDDAAFASEAMGK
+489 TSVDDAAFASEAMGK
-504 GMAIE
+504 GIAIE
-509 PSEGK
+509 PTEGK

-528 TGHCIAVVSEDGVEV
+528 TGHCIAVVSDKGVEV

-558 FDVKVEEGAT
+558 FDVKVQEGAT
-568 VKQGD
+568 VTQGD

-578 DLEQIK
+578 DFEQIK
-584 NEGYQSTT
+584 NEGYQCTT

-605 IGTKKAAI
+605 IGTNKTAI
-613 TPGEDLMT
+613 TPGEDLLT

>member
-1 MSYEQLGKDIIQ
+1 MSYEQLSKDIIQ

-35 NDEQKVDK
+35 NDEQKADK
-43 EKLDKMEGIIGAV
+43 ENLEKMKGIIGVV

-72 VYKEISKSIS
+72 VYKEIAKSIS
-82 PNSNSGDNTV
+82 PNSDSGENKV

-119 MLKALLTVLTSLNVL
+119 MLKALLTVLASLHFL
-134 AADGETYKVLA
+134 SADSETYKVLA

-174 GAIGAALLEPNI
+174 GSIGAALLEPNI

-195 HFLGIPLVMS
+195 HFLGIPLVIS

-235 LQLFLV
+235 LQMFLV
-241 PMLCLMLIV
+241 PMICLIVIV

-255 VFGPFGVN
+255 AFGPFGVN
-263 VGNLIGDAIVFLSS
+263 VGNLIGDAILFLST
-277 KSGIITGAIVGI
+277 KSGIVTGAIVGI
-289 SWTYLTVLGLH
+289 AWTYLTVLGLH

-341 DKKLKTLAGSTF
+341 DKQLKTLAGSTF
-353 LPGALSGV
+353 IPGALSGV

-378 YVSIAGGLGGAMSG
+378 YVTIAGGVGGALSG
-392 LAGVKMEVFAFVS
+392 LFKVKMEVFAFVS
-405 VLSLPAFSPLAIQA
+405 VLSLPAFSPLAVQA
-419 LIALGTIIL
+419 IIAGVTIVL
-428 ATVITM
+428 AMVITM
-434 FFGFEDKKKV
+434 VFGYEDKKKV
-444 SAEEQTSNG
+444 NI
-453 VEEKTNTNT
+453 VEEKTNT

-468 LPHAVKSTTIVS
+468 LPHAVKSSTVVS

-489 SSVDDAAFASEAMGK
+489 TSVDDAAFASEAMGK
-504 GMAIE
+504 GIAIE
-509 PSEGK
+509 PTEGK

-528 TGHCIAVVSEDGVEV
+528 TGHCIAVVSDEGVEV

-558 FDVKVEEGAT
+558 FDVKVQEGAT
-568 VKQGD
+568 VKQGE

-578 DLEQIK
+578 DFEQIK
-584 NEGYQSTT
+584 NEGYQCTT

-605 IGTKKAAI
+605 IGTNKTAI
-613 TPGEDLMT
+613 TPGEDLLT

>member
-1 MSYEQLGKDIIQ
+1 MSYEQLSKDIIQ

-35 NDEQKVDK
+35 NDEQKADK
-43 EKLDKMEGIIGAV
+43 ENLGKMKGIIGVV

-72 VYKEISKSIS
+72 VYKEIAKSIS
-82 PNSNSGDNTV
+82 PNSDSGENKV

-119 MLKALLTVLTSLNVL
+119 MLKALLTVLASLHVL
-134 AADGETYKVLA
+134 SADSETYKVLA

-174 GAIGAALLEPNI
+174 GSIGAALLEPNI

-195 HFLGIPLVMS
+195 HFLGIPLVIS

-235 LQLFLV
+235 LQMFLV
-241 PMLCLMLIV
+241 PMLCLIVIV

-255 VFGPFGVN
+255 AFGPFGVN
-263 VGNLIGDAIVFLSS
+263 VGNLIGDAILFLST
-277 KSGIITGAIVGI
+277 KSGIVTGAIVGI
-289 SWTYLTVLGLH
+289 AWTYLTVLGLH

-341 DKKLKTLAGSTF
+341 DKQLKTLAGSTF
-353 LPGALSGV
+353 IPGALSGV

-378 YVSIAGGLGGAMSG
+378 YVTIAGGVGGALSG
-392 LAGVKMEVFAFVS
+392 LFKVKMEVFAFVS
-405 VLSLPAFSPLAIQA
+405 VLSLPAFSPLVVQAI
-419 LIALGTIIL
+419 IAGVTIVL
-428 ATVITM
+428 AMVITM
-434 FFGFEDKKKV
+434 VFGYEDKKKV
-444 SAEEQTSNG
+444 NI
-453 VEEKTNTNT
+453 VEEKTNT
-462 EKSEVI
+462 EKSGVI
-468 LPHAVKSTTIVS
+468 LPHAVKSSTVVS

-489 SSVDDAAFASEAMGK
+489 TSVDDAAFASEAMGK
-504 GMAIE
+504 GIAIE
-509 PSEGK
+509 PTEGK

-528 TGHCIAVVSEDGVEV
+528 TGHCIAVVSDEGVEV

-558 FDVKVEEGAT
+558 FDVKVQEGAT

-578 DLEQIK
+578 DFEQIK
-584 NEGYQSTT
+584 NEGYQCTT

-605 IGTKKAAI
+605 IGTNKTVI
-613 TPGEDLMT
+613 TPGEDLLT

>member
-1 MSYEQLGKDIIQ
+1 MSYEQLSKDIIK

-35 NDEQKVDK
+35 NDEQKADK
-43 EKLDKMEGIIGAV
+43 ENLEKMKGIIGVV

-72 VYKEISKSIS
+72 VYKEIAKSIS
-82 PNSNSGDNTV
+82 PNSDSGENKV

-119 MLKALLTVLTSLNVL
+119 MLKALLTVLASLHVL
-134 AADGETYKVLA
+134 SADSETYKVLA
-145 GASNAVFYFLPIFLG
+145 GASNAVFYFLPVFLG

-174 GAIGAALLEPNI
+174 GSIGAALLEPNI

-195 HFLGIPLVMS
+195 HFLGIPLVIS

-235 LQLFLV
+235 LQMFLV
-241 PMLCLMLIV
+241 PMLCLIVIV

-255 VFGPFGVN
+255 AFGPFGVN
-263 VGNLIGDAIVFLSS
+263 VGNLIGDAILFLST
-277 KSGIITGAIVGI
+277 KSGIVTGAIVGI
-289 SWTYLTVLGLH
+289 AWTYLTVLGLH

-341 DKKLKTLAGSTF
+341 DKQLKTLAGSTF
-353 LPGALSGV
+353 IPGALSGV

-378 YVSIAGGLGGAMSG
+378 YVTIAGGVGGALSG
-392 LAGVKMEVFAFVS
+392 LFKVKMEVFAFVS
-405 VLSLPAFSPLAIQA
+405 VLSLPAFSPLAVQA
-419 LIALGTIIL
+419 IIAGVTIVL
-428 ATVITM
+428 AMVITM
-434 FFGFEDKKKV
+434 VFGYEDKKKV
-444 SAEEQTSNG
+444 NI
-453 VEEKTNTNT
+453 VEEKTNT

-468 LPHAVKSTTIVS
+468 LPHAVKSSTVVS

-489 SSVDDAAFASEAMGK
+489 TSVDDAAFASEAMGK
-504 GMAIE
+504 GIAIE
-509 PSEGK
+509 PTEGK

-528 TGHCIAVVSEDGVEV
+528 TGHCIAVVSDEGVEV

-558 FDVKVEEGAT
+558 FDVKVQEGAT

-578 DLEQIK
+578 DFEQIK
-584 NEGYQSTT
+584 NEGYQCTT

-605 IGTKKAAI
+605 IGTNKTAI
-613 TPGEDLMT
+613 TPGEDLLT

>member
-1 MSYEQLGKDIIQ
+1 MGYEQLGKDIIQ

-43 EKLDKMEGIIGAV
+43 ESLDKMEGIIGAV

-82 PNSNSGDNTV
+82 PGSNSEDKKV
-92 KKPIGTLIFDVISRS
+92 KKPLGTLIFDVISRS

-119 MLKALLTVLTSLNVL
+119 MLKALLTVLTSLNVI

-174 GAIGAALLEPNI
+174 GSIGAALLEPNI

-195 HFLGIPLVMS
+195 NFLGIPLVMS

-250 PLTIL
+250 PLTLL

-263 VGNLIGDAIVFLSS
+263 VGNLIGDAIIFLSS
-277 KSGIITGAIVGI
+277 KSGIVTGAIVGI
-289 SWTYLTVLGLH
+289 AWTYLTVLGLH
-300 WGLVPIILE
+300 WGLIPIILE

-378 YVSIAGGLGGAMSG
+378 YVSIAGGIGGALAG

-428 ATVITM
+428 ATAITM

-444 SAEEQTSNG
+444 NTEEETK
-453 VEEKTNTNT
+453 EIEKTTSS

-468 LPHAVKSTTIVS
+468 LPHAVKSATVVS
-480 PLAGNVIPL
+480 PLAGDVIPL
-489 SSVDDAAFASEAMGK
+489 TAVDDAAFASEAMGK

-509 PSEGK
+509 PSEGT
-514 LYSPVSGVVSTIFR
+514 LYSPVSGVVTTIFR
-528 TGHCIAVVSEDGVEV
+528 TGHCIAVVSDEGIEV

-558 FDVKVEEGAT
+558 FDVLVQEGAV

-573 LLIEF
+573 KLIEF

-584 NEGYQSTT
+584 KEGYQTTT
-592 PIIITNTANYSDV
+592 PIVITNTANYSDV
-605 IGTKKAAI
+605 IGTNKTAI

>member
-1 MSYEQLGKDIIQ
+1 MSYEQLSKDIIQ

-35 NDEQKVDK
+35 NDEQKADK
-43 EKLDKMEGIIGAV
+43 ENLEKMKGIIGVV

-72 VYKEISKSIS
+72 VYKEIAKSIS
-82 PNSNSGDNTV
+82 PNSDSGENKV

-119 MLKALLTVLTSLNVL
+119 MLKALLTVLASLHVL
-134 AADGETYKVLA
+134 SADSETYKVLA

-174 GAIGAALLEPNI
+174 GSIGAALLEPNI

-195 HFLGIPLVMS
+195 HFLGIPLVIS

-235 LQLFLV
+235 LQMFLV
-241 PMLCLMLIV
+241 PMLCLIVIV

-255 VFGPFGVN
+255 AFGPFGVN
-263 VGNLIGDAIVFLSS
+263 VGNLIGDAILFLST
-277 KSGIITGAIVGI
+277 KSGIVTGAIVGI
-289 SWTYLTVLGLH
+289 AWTYLTVLGLH

-341 DKKLKTLAGSTF
+341 DKQLKTLAGSTF
-353 LPGALSGV
+353 IPGALSGV

-378 YVSIAGGLGGAMSG
+378 YVTIAGGVGGALSG
-392 LAGVKMEVFAFVS
+392 LFKVKMEVFAFVS
-405 VLSLPAFSPLAIQA
+405 VLSLPAFSPLAVQA
-419 LIALGTIIL
+419 IIAGVTIVL
-428 ATVITM
+428 AMVITM
-434 FFGFEDKKKV
+434 VFGYEDKKKV
-444 SAEEQTSNG
+444 NI
-453 VEEKTNTNT
+453 VEEKTNT

-468 LPHAVKSTTIVS
+468 LPHAVKSSTVVS

-489 SSVDDAAFASEAMGK
+489 TSVDDAAFASEAMGK
-504 GMAIE
+504 GIAIE
-509 PSEGK
+509 PTEGK

-528 TGHCIAVVSEDGVEV
+528 TGHCIAVVSDEGVEV

-558 FDVKVEEGAT
+558 FDVKVQEGAT

-578 DLEQIK
+578 DFEQIK
-584 NEGYQSTT
+584 NEGYQCTT

-605 IGTKKAAI
+605 IGTNKTVI
-613 TPGEDLMT
+613 TPGEDLLT

>member
-1 MSYEQLGKDIIQ
+1 M
-13 SVGGEKNINNVIHC
+13 
-27 ATRLRFTL
+27 
-35 NDEQKVDK
+35 
-43 EKLDKMEGIIGAV
+43 
-56 SKGGQF
+56 
-62 QVIVGTHVAD
+62 GTHVAD
-72 VYKEISKSIS
+72 VYKEIAKSIS
-82 PNSNSGDNTV
+82 PNSDSGENKV

-119 MLKALLTVLTSLNVL
+119 MLKALLTVLASLHVL
-134 AADGETYKVLA
+134 SADSETYKVLA

-174 GAIGAALLEPNI
+174 GSIGAALLEPNI

-195 HFLGIPLVMS
+195 HFLGIPLVIS

-235 LQLFLV
+235 LQMFLV
-241 PMLCLMLIV
+241 PMICLIVIV

-255 VFGPFGVN
+255 AFGPFGVN
-263 VGNLIGDAIVFLSS
+263 VGNLIGDAILFLST
-277 KSGIITGAIVGI
+277 KSGIVTGAIVGI
-289 SWTYLTVLGLH
+289 AWTYLTVLGLH

-341 DKKLKTLAGSTF
+341 DKQLKTLAGSTF
-353 LPGALSGV
+353 IPGALSGV

-378 YVSIAGGLGGAMSG
+378 YVTIAGGVGGALSG
-392 LAGVKMEVFAFVS
+392 LFKVKMEVFAFVS
-405 VLSLPAFSPLAIQA
+405 VLSLPAFSPLAVQA
-419 LIALGTIIL
+419 IIAGVTIVL
-428 ATVITM
+428 AMVITM
-434 FFGFEDKKKV
+434 VFGYEDKKKV
-444 SAEEQTSNG
+444 NI
-453 VEEKTNTNT
+453 VEEKTNT

-468 LPHAVKSTTIVS
+468 LPHAVKSSTVVS

-489 SSVDDAAFASEAMGK
+489 TSVDDAAFASEAMGK
-504 GMAIE
+504 GIAIE
-509 PSEGK
+509 PTEGK

-528 TGHCIAVVSEDGVEV
+528 TGHCIAVVSDEGVEV

-558 FDVKVEEGAT
+558 FDVKVQEGAT
-568 VKQGD
+568 VKQGE

-578 DLEQIK
+578 DFEQIK
-584 NEGYQSTT
+584 NEGYQCTT

-605 IGTKKAAI
+605 IGTNKTAI
-613 TPGEDLMT
+613 TPGEDLLT

>member
-1 MSYEQLGKDIIQ
+1 MSYEQLSKDIIQ

-35 NDEQKVDK
+35 NDEQKADK
-43 EKLDKMEGIIGAV
+43 ENLEKMKGIIGVV

-72 VYKEISKSIS
+72 VYKEIAKSIS
-82 PNSNSGDNTV
+82 PNSDSGENKV

-119 MLKALLTVLTSLNVL
+119 MLKALLTVLASLHVL
-134 AADGETYKVLA
+134 SADSETYKVLA

-174 GAIGAALLEPNI
+174 GSIGAALLEPNI

-195 HFLGIPLVMS
+195 HFLGIPLVIS

-235 LQLFLV
+235 LQMFLV
-241 PMLCLMLIV
+241 PMLCLIVIV

-255 VFGPFGVN
+255 AFGPFGVN
-263 VGNLIGDAIVFLSS
+263 VGNLIGDAILFLST
-277 KSGIITGAIVGI
+277 KSGIVTGAIVGI
-289 SWTYLTVLGLH
+289 AWTYLTVLGLH

-341 DKKLKTLAGSTF
+341 DKQLKTLAGSTF
-353 LPGALSGV
+353 IPGALSGV

-378 YVSIAGGLGGAMSG
+378 YVTIAGGVGGALSG
-392 LAGVKMEVFAFVS
+392 LFKVKMEVFAFVS
-405 VLSLPAFSPLAIQA
+405 VLSLPAFSPLVVQAI
-419 LIALGTIIL
+419 IAGVTIVL
-428 ATVITM
+428 AMVITM
-434 FFGFEDKKKV
+434 VFGYEDKKKV
-444 SAEEQTSNG
+444 NI
-453 VEEKTNTNT
+453 VEEKTNT
-462 EKSEVI
+462 EKSGVI
-468 LPHAVKSTTIVS
+468 LPHAVKSSTVVS

-489 SSVDDAAFASEAMGK
+489 TSVDDAAFASEAMGK
-504 GMAIE
+504 GIAIE
-509 PSEGK
+509 PTEGK

-528 TGHCIAVVSEDGVEV
+528 TGHCIAVVSDEGVEV

-558 FDVKVEEGAT
+558 FDVKVQEGAT

-578 DLEQIK
+578 DFEQIK
-584 NEGYQSTT
+584 NEGYQCTT

-605 IGTKKAAI
+605 IGTNKTVI
-613 TPGEDLMT
+613 TPGEDLLT

>member
-1 MSYEQLGKDIIQ
+1 MSYEQLSKDIIQ

-35 NDEQKVDK
+35 NDEQKADK
-43 EKLDKMEGIIGAV
+43 ENLEKMKGIIGVV

-72 VYKEISKSIS
+72 VYKEIAKSIS
-82 PNSNSGDNTV
+82 PNSDSGENKV

-119 MLKALLTVLTSLNVL
+119 MLKALLTVLASLHVL
-134 AADGETYKVLA
+134 SADSETYKVLA

-174 GAIGAALLEPNI
+174 GSIGAALLEPNI

-195 HFLGIPLVMS
+195 HFLGIPLVIS

-235 LQLFLV
+235 LQMFLV
-241 PMLCLMLIV
+241 PMICLIVIV

-255 VFGPFGVN
+255 AFGPFGVN
-263 VGNLIGDAIVFLSS
+263 VGNLIGDAILFLST
-277 KSGIITGAIVGI
+277 KSGIVTGAIVGI
-289 SWTYLTVLGLH
+289 AWTYLTVLGLH

-341 DKKLKTLAGSTF
+341 DKQLKTLAGSTF
-353 LPGALSGV
+353 IPGALSGV

-378 YVSIAGGLGGAMSG
+378 YVTIAGGVGGALSG
-392 LAGVKMEVFAFVS
+392 LFKVKMEVFAFVS
-405 VLSLPAFSPLAIQA
+405 VLSLPAFSPLAVQA
-419 LIALGTIIL
+419 IIAGVTIVL
-428 ATVITM
+428 AMVITM
-434 FFGFEDKKKV
+434 VFGYEDKKKV
-444 SAEEQTSNG
+444 NI
-453 VEEKTNTNT
+453 VEEKTNT

-468 LPHAVKSTTIVS
+468 LSHAVKSSTVVS

-489 SSVDDAAFASEAMGK
+489 TSVDDAAFASEAMGK
-504 GMAIE
+504 GIAIE
-509 PSEGK
+509 PTEGK

-528 TGHCIAVVSEDGVEV
+528 TGHCIAVVSDEGVEV

-558 FDVKVEEGAT
+558 FDVKVQEGAT
-568 VKQGD
+568 VTQGD

-578 DLEQIK
+578 DFEQIK
-584 NEGYQSTT
+584 NEGYQCTT

-605 IGTKKAAI
+605 IGTNKTAI
-613 TPGEDLMT
+613 TPGEDLLT

>member
-1 MSYEQLGKDIIQ
+1 MSYEQLSKDIIQ

-35 NDEQKVDK
+35 NDEQKADK
-43 EKLDKMEGIIGAV
+43 ENLEKMKGIIGVV

-72 VYKEISKSIS
+72 VYKEIAKSIS
-82 PNSNSGDNTV
+82 PNSDSGENKV
-92 KKPIGTLIFDVISRS
+92 KKPIATLIFDVISRS

-119 MLKALLTVLTSLNVL
+119 MLKALLTVLASLHVL
-134 AADGETYKVLA
+134 SADSETYKVLA

-174 GAIGAALLEPNI
+174 GSIGAALLEPNI

-195 HFLGIPLVMS
+195 HFLGIPLVIS

-235 LQLFLV
+235 LQMFLV
-241 PMLCLMLIV
+241 PMLCLIVIV

-255 VFGPFGVN
+255 AFGPFGVN
-263 VGNLIGDAIVFLSS
+263 VGNLIGDAILFLST
-277 KSGIITGAIVGI
+277 KSGIVTGAIVGI
-289 SWTYLTVLGLH
+289 AWTYLTVLGLH

-341 DKKLKTLAGSTF
+341 DKQLKTLAGSTF
-353 LPGALSGV
+353 IPGALSGV

-378 YVSIAGGLGGAMSG
+378 YVTIAGGVGGALSG
-392 LAGVKMEVFAFVS
+392 LFKVKMEVFAFVS
-405 VLSLPAFSPLAIQA
+405 VLSLPAFSPLVVQAI
-419 LIALGTIIL
+419 IAGVTIVL
-428 ATVITM
+428 AMVITM
-434 FFGFEDKKKV
+434 VFGYEDKKKV
-444 SAEEQTSNG
+444 NI
-453 VEEKTNTNT
+453 VEEKTNT
-462 EKSEVI
+462 EKSGVI
-468 LPHAVKSTTIVS
+468 LPHAVKSSTVVS

-489 SSVDDAAFASEAMGK
+489 TSVDDAAFASEAMGK
-504 GMAIE
+504 GIAIE
-509 PSEGK
+509 PTEGK

-528 TGHCIAVVSEDGVEV
+528 TGHCIAVVSDEGVEV

-558 FDVKVEEGAT
+558 FDVKVQEGAT

-578 DLEQIK
+578 DFEQIK
-584 NEGYQSTT
+584 NEGYQCTT

-605 IGTKKAAI
+605 IGTNKTVI
-613 TPGEDLMT
+613 TPGEDLLT